1 MENFRPDPNIDR
13 IRLKIFG
20 FSMKARELFFFDKI
34 RIESILE
41 KRNGN
46 NQRNEKDQSNWWYR
60 FERLIEMGIQMIEY
74 LDSRDSFL
82 ILLIKNTHFFEGSN
96 RWIINLIET
105 TISNARTNAQKIF
118 CKIKM
123 GIKGYSYTY
132 IYIYCSPE
140 MISRYEIRRCQFEQ
154 RTILSLFDSLSI
166 GKFMGALI
174 VDPENCSSLIIVVVV
189 AFSRHWLLSW
199 FAWFIVIMVAAFE
212 ILGDHLLHL
221 SIELLSFD

>member
-1 MENFRPDPNIDR
+1 MKNFRPDPNIDR

-132 IYIYCSPE
+132 IYIYIVHRKWSHDMKYVAVSSNNAQYCPYSTA
-140 MISRYEIRRCQFEQ
+140 CQSENSWVRWSSIQ
-154 RTILSLFDSLSI
+154 RIVRLSLSSSSSPFLVIDYYHDSRGSLS
-166 GKFMGALI
+166 
-174 VDPENCSSLIIVVVV
+174 
-189 AFSRHWLLSW
+189 SW
-199 FAWFIVIMVAAFE
+199 
-212 ILGDHLLHL
+212 
-221 SIELLSFD
+221 